1 MEKLDPSE
9 RTLSHRMSKLFE
21 ILKGHRRTLMT
32 RKQQSAQ
39 SLLKRLRWFH
49 LPLSFAVTLLLLGQV
64 RKFRRKNGD
73 DNAYKPLPFEV
84 SMYRMLPLRTLSRMW
99 GWINS
104 LELPQPVRIPILKS
118 YAAAFGCD
126 INEAFI
132 EDLAQYKNLNEFFR
146 RELKPGLRPIAGSE
160 HDVVSPCDGKVLH
173 MGQVQNGLLE
183 QVKGI
188 TYTIESFLG
197 PITWKSCNN
206 YDQYE
211 QCLLQHNDTDLYH
224 CVIYLAPGDY
234 HRFHSPVNW
243 TVKYRRHFPGKLYS
257 VRPTFAS
264 WFPNLFSVNERVA
277 YVGEWQYGFF
287 AMVPV
292 GATNVGSMR
301 IYFDPDLRTN
311 RTQMSLLSG
320 RYEDKQMNDKQIHLR
335 KGDPFGEFNLGS
347 TIVLIFE
354 APKAMRFQIH
364 QEMKIKYGQLI
375 GVTKK

>member
-1 MEKLDPSE
+1 
-9 RTLSHRMSKLFE
+9 
-21 ILKGHRRTLMT
+21 
-32 RKQQSAQ
+32 
-39 SLLKRLRWFH
+39 
-49 LPLSFAVTLLLLGQV
+49 
-64 RKFRRKNGD
+64 
-73 DNAYKPLPFEV
+73 
-84 SMYRMLPLRTLSRMW
+84 MYRMLPLRTLSRVW
-99 GWINS
+99 GWVNS
-104 LELPQPVRIPILKS
+104 LELPQPVRIPILQS

-146 RELKPGLRPIAGSE
+146 RELKPGLRPIAGAE
-160 HDVVSPCDGKVLH
+160 HDVVSPCDGTVLH
-173 MGQVQNGLLE
+173 MGSARDGLLE

-188 TYTIESFLG
+188 TYTMESFLG
-197 PITWKSCNN
+197 PITWKSSSIDNRSQS
-206 YDQYE
+206 YQ
-211 QCLLQHNDTDLYH
+211 QCLLQNNDTDLYH

-277 YVGEWQYGFF
+277 YIGEWQYGFF

-292 GATNVGSMR
+292 GAVNVGSMR
-301 IYFDPDLRTN
+301 IYFDQDLRTN
-311 RTQMSLLSG
+311 RTQMLLSK
-320 RYEDKQMNDKQIHLR
+320 RHYEEKRIHETRLC

-354 APKAMRFQIH
+354 APKAMR
-364 QEMKIKYGQLI
+364 
-375 GVTKK
+375 